1 MRKQYRKQI
10 YSYPLSRSDES
21 HFRTDARLC
30 AQKKQA
36 CGTCL
41 YSYTYCC
48 LMLLCASLC
57 GASFRPEFL
66 CCGIKCNFTLSIPY
80 FNCYVNVFSHLFYI
94 FCLGESP
101 ELFMVSLQTNYR
113 NCRRNIRPRSC
124 EAILHGLLRTYR
136 GKFPIGE
143 PEYFLP
149 RARSHR
155 SKRLFS
161 PNYLH

>member
-10 YSYPLSRSDES
+10 YSYSLSRSDES

-101 ELFMVSLQTNYR
+101 ELFMRQ
-113 NCRRNIRPRSC
+113 
-124 EAILHGLLRTYR
+124 
-136 GKFPIGE
+136 
-143 PEYFLP
+143 
-149 RARSHR
+149 
-155 SKRLFS
+155 S
-161 PNYLH
+161 PNQLSELSAKYPSAIMRSDSSRSSANISR